1 MTTSDATSTNGATSA
16 KARDALIRESKDLIA
31 INVIELCQDLHI
43 RAMLGGGPV
52 LNANGLL
59 TPHVSKSAAILVDP
73 ASFRHLRT
81 ALFEAGWREARPL
94 RRFRILPAARLMLSH
109 PDEMAGLNVYPV
121 IPGFFAD
128 PEETFDT
135 IWERHKEVPLRGHTV
150 RALGRINS
158 AILASHDGL
167 DGKSTRARSNFD
179 YFVDQFSRLL
189 DARERRTAVELIRKM
204 GGCAEMNKLILA
216 LGEQPCEFSLPSIG
230 YAQWRLQIAEPTD
243 QMRRALAL
251 IELGPD
257 GRKLLYASKTGRPQ
271 NARDA
276 LLSFV
281 FLPRTFV
288 AIFGAKR
295 RWAHSLG

>member
-1 MTTSDATSTNGATSA
+1 MTTSDATSRNNATSA

-52 LNANGLL
+52 LTANGLL

-73 ASFRHLRT
+73 ASFRHLRA
-81 ALFEAGWREARPL
+81 ALFEAGWRDARPL
-94 RRFRILPAARLMLSH
+94 RRVRILPPARLMLSH
-109 PDEMAGLNVYPV
+109 PNEMAGLNIYPV

-128 PEETFDT
+128 PEATFDL

-189 DARERRTAVELIRKM
+189 DARERVVVVDVIRKM

-216 LGEQPCEFSLPSIG
+216 LGEQPCEFSLPSIA

-251 IELGPD
+251 LELGPD
-257 GRKLLYASKTGRPQ
+257 GRRLMFASKTGRPQ
-271 NARDA
+271 SARDV
-276 LLSFV
+276 LLSIV
-281 FLPRTFV
+281 FLPRTVV
-288 AIFGAKR
+288 AIVGAKR

>member
-1 MTTSDATSTNGATSA
+1 MTTSDASSSR
-16 KARDALIRESKDLIA
+16 ARDALIRESKDLIA
-31 INVIELCQDLHI
+31 INVIEMCRDLHI

-73 ASFRHLRT
+73 ASFRHLRS
-81 ALFEAGWREARPL
+81 ALFELGWRDARPL
-94 RRFRILPAARLMLSH
+94 RLIRILPAARLMLWH
-109 PDEMAGLNVYPV
+109 PDEIAGLNIYPV

-128 PEETFDT
+128 PEETFDL

-179 YFVDQFSRLL
+179 YFVDQFSRVL
-189 DARERRTAVELIRKM
+189 DARERAIAVDMIRRM
-204 GGCAEMNKLILA
+204 GGCAEMNRLILA
-216 LGEQPCEFSLPSIG
+216 LGEEPCEFSLPSIG
-230 YAQWRLQIAEPTD
+230 YAQWRLQVAEPTD
-243 QMRRALAL
+243 QMRRALAV

-257 GRKLLYASKTGRPQ
+257 GRKLMYASGSGRP
-271 NARDA
+271 RDLHDGMVA
-276 LLSFV
+276 IV
-281 FLPRTFV
+281 NLPRTV
-288 AIFGAKR
+288 LTVLGAKR
-295 RWAHSLG
+295 RWAQSLD

>member
-1 MTTSDATSTNGATSA
+1 MTTSDATSS

-31 INVIELCQDLHI
+31 INVIELCRDLHI

-81 ALFEAGWREARPL
+81 ELFKQGWHDALPL
-94 RRFRILPAARLMLSH
+94 RRFRILPAARLMLAH
-109 PDEMAGLNVYPV
+109 PDELAGLNIYPV

-128 PEETFDT
+128 PEATFDL
-135 IWERHKEVPLRGHTV
+135 IWERHKVVPLRGHTV

-167 DGKSTRARSNFD
+167 DGKSTRVRSNFD
-179 YFVDQFSRLL
+179 YFVDQFSRVL
-189 DARERRTAVELIRKM
+189 DARERRVTVDHIRMM
-204 GGCAEMNKLILA
+204 GGCAEMNRLILA
-216 LGEQPCEFSLPSIG
+216 MGETPCPFSLPSIA
-230 YAQWRLQIAEPTD
+230 YAQWRLQIAEPTE

-251 IELGPD
+251 LELGPD
-257 GRKLLYASKTGRPQ
+257 GRRLLYASRSGRP
-271 NARDA
+271 D
-276 LLSFV
+276 SFRAV
-281 FLPRTFV
+281 LRAIVSLPRTFV

-295 RWAHSLG
+295 RWAHSLI

>member
-1 MTTSDATSTNGATSA
+1 MTTSDATSS

-31 INVIELCQDLHI
+31 INVIELCRDLHI

-52 LNANGLL
+52 LNANGLV
-59 TPHVSKSAAILVDP
+59 TPNVSRSAAILVDP
-73 ASFRHLRT
+73 ASFRHLR
-81 ALFEAGWREARPL
+81 AELLGQGWHDARPL
-94 RRFRILPAARLMLSH
+94 RRIRILPAARLMLTH
-109 PDEMAGLNVYPV
+109 PDELAGLTIYPV

-128 PEETFDT
+128 PEATFDL

-179 YFVDQFSRLL
+179 YFVDQFSRVL
-189 DARERRTAVELIRKM
+189 DARERRVAVEIIRKL
-204 GGCAEMNKLILA
+204 GGCAEMNRLILA
-216 LGEQPCEFSLPSIG
+216 LGEKPCPFSLPSVA
-230 YAQWRLQIAEPTD
+230 YAQWRLQLAEPTD

-257 GRKLLYASKTGRPQ
+257 GRRLMYASRSGRPDSV
-271 NARDA
+271 RDF
-276 LLSFV
+276 LLSIV
-281 FLPRTFV
+281 SLPRTFV

-295 RWAHSLG
+295 RWARSLG